1 MLRGHIGVK
10 RIGRKNIVRDYV
22 SAESFCREFFSFDSF
37 TELQETVLK
46 SPLFWNQCQNLII
59 KGAPGSGKTLLTELA
74 LFSLPERE
82 NRAKKLLYLLPYRAL
97 LNEKYN
103 YFRRRYDLSCYR
115 IYRSSSDYN
124 DNDEKIISADCEI
137 AVMIYE
143 KLDNALHAKS
153 MNDCIFYKYDLIVM
167 DEFSL
172 TTTLDRGII
181 INDILRIYNILP
193 TERDG
198 KRKAR
203 MIALTVP
210 DCTTSEYVA
219 YGFEAISSKEKA
231 TDLFEAIIR
240 ADVGRVIPKVREE
253 NWPISYENLE
263 VAARIDKE
271 RGLKQALRDEFDLME
286 PCEHYEH
293 KELLLYIIKAHRQLN
308 HNIIVFC
315 SSRETTYNLCKSI
328 SKMVHE
334 NHIRHSDW
342 SERLSSIQHNMGDN
356 SYGCIDYTMLT
367 SARYGVTFHNADL
380 SSELRLEIEQEF
392 SKKKDSRLNIVVST
406 ETLAYGINC
415 SADVVIIYDRIKPTS
430 IEDYPNFQYGH
441 NRYMRYL
448 NHIEYNNYVGRA
460 GRLGYGSEQT
470 RHVGYAYLFAK
481 DGPGE
486 KSVRAWYYS
495 NHIKSPTSCKRLFL
509 SKLKR
514 SRLATT
520 SIVFN
525 ALTLNSVSAFNRDDL
540 IDALHYLSGKDSLP
554 HEDETASALI
564 KEMQKLQLIEPEDR
578 TEIAFTLTRLG
589 ESLYG
594 MQIPYEILR
603 TFKDISQDLRKNGFS
618 FFPLLYQLCGAACIR
633 DLCSINRKAVR
644 LKEIS
649 NSIFA
654 FLDQLEVQNKV
665 SSRNIKKLRKSAT
678 RIYRAVEQ
686 LQPNNEGYAYID
698 RELAD
703 SLHQYFNAAILYL
716 WAEGYSLESI
726 NKNYKLPAKMGAIN
740 NFSRNI
746 IFVLD
751 SLIKYLSSFS
761 DTLPLSQEVMKA
773 KQAIK
778 YGMPYCC
785 VEALNGRIALAIRPE
800 VCATYAKAGEEI
812 CCSILQKAASQ
823 IDDCSSPTDIKKL
836 RNYLK
841 LKLEE
846 LENEQKN

>member
-1 MLRGHIGVK
+1 MK
-10 RIGRKNIVRDYV
+10 RIGRKNIVCDYA
-22 SAESFCREFFSFDSF
+22 SAESFCREFFESFSGF
-37 TELQETVLK
+37 TELQETVLRN
-46 SPLFWNQCQNLII
+46 PLFWDHFQNLII
-59 KGAPGSGKTLLTELA
+59 KGEPGSGKTLLTELA
-74 LFSLPERE
+74 LFALPEQE
-82 NRAKKLLYLLPYRAL
+82 NQAKKLLYLLPYRAL

-103 YFRRRYDLSCYR
+103 YFRCNYDLSAYR

-143 KLDNALHAKS
+143 KLDNALYTKS
-153 MNDCIFYKYDLIVM
+153 TNNWIFYEYDLIVM

-172 TTTLDRGII
+172 TTTLDRGIV
-181 INDILRIYNILP
+181 INDILRIYNMLP
-193 TERDG
+193 TERDR

-203 MIALTVP
+203 IIALTVP
-210 DCTTSEYVA
+210 DCATSEYAA
-219 YGFEAISSKEKA
+219 YGFGVISSNEKS

-240 ADVGRVIPKVREE
+240 ADVGRVVPKVRED

-263 VAARIDKE
+263 IAAHIDKK
-271 RGLKQALRDEFDLME
+271 RGLKLSLGDEFDLNSNME
-286 PCEHYEH
+286 FYEH

-315 SSRETTYNLCKSI
+315 SSREATHNLCKSI
-328 SKMVHE
+328 SNMVRV
-334 NHIRHSDW
+334 NHIHHSDW
-342 SERLSSIQHNMGDN
+342 SERLSSIQSGMGDN
-356 SYGCIDYTMLT
+356 SYGCIDKTMLM

-380 SSELRLEIEQEF
+380 PTELRFEIEHEF
-392 SKKKDSRLNIVVST
+392 SKKKNSRLNIIVST

-430 IEDYPNFQYGH
+430 IDDYPNFQYGH
-441 NRYMRYL
+441 NCYMRYL
-448 NHIEYNNYVGRA
+448 NPIEYNNYVGRA
-460 GRLGYGSEQT
+460 GRLGYGSEQA
-470 RHVGYAYLFAK
+470 RRVGYAYLFAK
-481 DGPGE
+481 DGSGE
-486 KSVRAWYYS
+486 KAVRAWYYLKRT
-495 NHIKSPTSCKRLFL
+495 KSSMSCKQLFTA
-509 SKLKR
+509 KLKR
-514 SRLATT
+514 SHLATT

-525 ALTLNSVSAFNRDDL
+525 ALTLNSVSGFSRDDL
-540 IDALHYLSGKDSLP
+540 LDTLHYLSGKDMLP
-554 HEDETASALI
+554 HEDETANALI
-564 KEMQKLQLIEPEDR
+564 KEMQKLQLIDPEDE
-578 TEIAFTLTRLG
+578 TERIFTLTRLG

-594 MQIPYEILR
+594 MRIPYEVLR
-603 TFKDISQDLRKNGFS
+603 KFKDISQNMKKNGFS
-618 FFPLLYQLCGAACIR
+618 FFSLLYQLCGAVR
-633 DLCSINRKAVR
+633 VTDLCSINRKVVR

-649 NSIFA
+649 KSIFT

-665 SSRNIKKLRKSAT
+665 SSGNIKKLRKSAAQ
-678 RIYRAVEQ
+678 IHEAVEQ
-686 LQPNNEGYAYID
+686 LQPNNEGYAYLD
-698 RELAD
+698 KKLAD
-703 SLHQYFNAAILYL
+703 NLHQYFNAAILYL

-751 SLIKYLSSFS
+751 SLIKYLNSFS
-761 DTLPLSQEVMKA
+761 DMLPLSEEVMKA

-800 VCATYAKAGEEI
+800 VCAIYAEAGEEI

-823 IDDCSSPTDIKKL
+823 IDDCSSPIDIKKL
-836 RNYLK
+836 RKYLK

-846 LENEQKN
+846 LEK